1 MMVMTIKKKQF
12 GVEIKVRNL
21 DPVVVDK
28 IDSLARRKGISREE
42 YIRRYLA
49 SLSTMEDV
57 VEVEDKYRRLIDV
70 LVERL
75 DFSDTIIESNTEL
88 LKEIQKRIEEI

>member
-1 MMVMTIKKKQF
+1 MMIMTIKKKQF

-88 LKEIQKRIEEI
+88 LEEIKKRIEEI

>member
-1 MMVMTIKKKQF
+1 MTIKKKQF

-88 LKEIQKRIEEI
+88 LEEIKKRIEEI

>member
-1 MMVMTIKKKQF
+1 MVMTIKKKQF

-28 IDSLARRKGISREE
+28 IDSLARRKGISWEE

-88 LKEIQKRIEEI
+88 LEEIKKRIEEI

>member
-1 MMVMTIKKKQF
+1 MIVMTIKKQF

>member
-1 MMVMTIKKKQF
+1 MTIKKKQF

>member
-88 LKEIQKRIEEI
+88 LEEIKKRIEEI

>member
-1 MMVMTIKKKQF
+1 MTIKKKQF

-88 LKEIQKRIEEI
+88 LKEIKKRIEEI